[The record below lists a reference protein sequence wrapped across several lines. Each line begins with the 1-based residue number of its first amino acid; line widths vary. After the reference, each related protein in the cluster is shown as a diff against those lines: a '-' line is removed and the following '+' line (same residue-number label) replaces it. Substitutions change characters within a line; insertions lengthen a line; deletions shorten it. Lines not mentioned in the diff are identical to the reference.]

1 LTISYTRDILSPRA
15 KDHGGDV
22 TKETDFLDELI
33 AEGES
38 EAPGFALMVE
48 AARERRRLL
57 RGLAEDRVELGLSQ
71 TAVAAEMGTSQS
83 AVARIESGK
92 ADVRM
97 STVERYAA
105 TLGRK
110 VEWRIASG
118 TPQAGIGEKRRRA
131 AKASTSSKST
141 KAVTR
146 KKR

>member
-1 LTISYTRDILSPRA
+1 M
-15 KDHGGDV
+15 

-38 EAPGFALMVE
+38 KTPGFALMVE
-48 AARERRRLL
+48 AALDRRRLL
-57 RGLAEDRVELGLSQ
+57 RELAEDRVDLGLSQ

-110 VEWRIASG
+110 VEWRITSA
-118 TPQAGIGEKRRRA
+118 TRRAGAGEKRRHA
-131 AKASTSSKST
+131 AKSSTSSRSK
-141 KAVTR
+141 KAVAR

>member
-1 LTISYTRDILSPRA
+1 M
-15 KDHGGDV
+15 

-38 EAPGFALMVE
+38 ETPGFALIVQ
-48 AARERRRLL
+48 AALHRRRLL
-57 RGLAEDRVELGLSQ
+57 RGLAEHRVELGLSQ

-110 VEWRIASG
+110 VEWRIAPG
-118 TPQAGIGEKRRRA
+118 TRQARASKKRRHS
-131 AKASTSSKST
+131 AKSFTSSRSK
-141 KAVTR
+141 KAVARR
-146 KKR
+146 KR